1 VVENLAYG
9 LPSTLFLIY
18 KEQFVFSI
26 PLNLLVMIM
35 TLFNFSTNVN
45 VTVLTPFS
53 KKPFEFTAG
62 FRKTFYV
69 FLIAYALTY
78 IQVSVGNFNLGVFSV
93 LLIGITCFSY
103 YSKVEN
109 DYFVRN
115 YNLSSKEF
123 LVEKIKMCFINF
135 LLLSL
140 PIVITLDFLFF
151 NQIDILIVFIPLSFA
166 YLTTISFIKYSF
178 FPDEMNFSHLILIVT
193 SLIFP
198 PILLIFIS
206 FFIANLSKN

>member
-1 VVENLAYG
+1 
-9 LPSTLFLIY
+9 
-18 KEQFVFSI
+18 
-26 PLNLLVMIM
+26 MIM

-69 FLIAYALTY
+69 FLIAYVLTY

-115 YNLSSKEF
+115 
-123 LVEKIKMCFINF
+123 
-135 LLLSL
+135 
-140 PIVITLDFLFF
+140 
-151 NQIDILIVFIPLSFA
+151 
-166 YLTTISFIKYSF
+166 
-178 FPDEMNFSHLILIVT
+178 
-193 SLIFP
+193 
-198 PILLIFIS
+198 
-206 FFIANLSKN
+206 